1 MIPAGDKN
9 LALILG
15 TYDRAVECRGTFVE
29 WKSCVN
35 VVADMPASTETLV
48 FGPPAD
54 PGAQVLL
61 PHFIES
67 GKPSNFAKGSNFTT
81 DDRFGEDDKDCLS
94 RIWYTKKESDTA
106 SWFQMWEA
114 ITAVYSVCVRNQ
126 QRGIIKG
133 LGQ

>member
-1 MIPAGDKN
+1 MIPASDKN
-9 LALILG
+9 IALILG
-15 TYDRAVECRGTFVE
+15 TYDRAVECRGTFAE
-29 WKSCVN
+29 WKSCTN

-48 FGPPAD
+48 FGPETD

-67 GKPSNFAKGSNFTT
+67 SKPSDLAKGSNVA
-81 DDRFGEDDKDCLS
+81 DDRLGEDDRTCLS

-106 SWFQMWEA
+106 SWFQIWEA
-114 ITAVYSVCVRNQ
+114 ISAVYSACVSHQ
-126 QRGIIKG
+126 QKGTIRG